1 MRGEGLEAGPGGDG
15 LVVDRLAIGEDD
27 AGGAAQGVPDHGALL
42 VEDSDGADESGP
54 GVGVERSPAVGPL
67 AGVVAPLVHVEGL
80 GLIRGEGDLPLV
92 ELRREIR
99 IVRFGLGVKQ
109 VGVQSVHL
117 VSIDEK
123 ILVRVV
129 TVSFEPGAR
138 THWHTHPAGQVLHV
152 VKGAG
157 WVQTW
162 VDKENGKKAESI
174 RPDDVVYI
182 PPDEKHWHGA
192 KADTKISEIPHSHK
206 IQTSGQ

>member
-1 MRGEGLEAGPGGDG
+1 MKIVLK
-15 LVVDRLAIGEDD
+15 ED
-27 AGGAAQGVPDHGALL
+27 APRAVPEEREHFTGR
-42 VEDSDGADESGP
+42 
-54 GVGVERSPAVGPL
+54 VGMTP
-67 AGVVAPLVHVEGL
+67 
-80 GLIRGEGDLPLV
+80 
-92 ELRREIR
+92 
-99 IVRFGLGVKQ
+99 
-109 VGVQSVHL
+109 L

-157 WVQTW
+157 LIQTW
-162 VDKENGKKAESI
+162 VDKENGKKAEVI

-192 KADTKISEIPHSHK
+192 SPGEGMDHIAHSMGGATEWMEAVSEEDYANAS
-206 IQTSGQ
+206 